1 MMRLDEACGVKP
13 FMQQCILASA
23 SPRRVELLRQIGLKF
38 EVRPSDIDERLMAGE
53 LAEDYVRRLAAEKAR
68 VQACE
73 DHVVIA
79 ADTIVL
85 IDQSILGKPDGRQQ
99 GLEMLMRLSG
109 RSHAVMTGVAVTG
122 PSGLITQSVL
132 STVRF
137 KAFDRS
143 FAERYW
149 ATGEPID
156 KAGSYGVQGL
166 GAVFIEHLEGSYS
179 NVMGLPL
186 FETVQ
191 MLETMG
197 VLII

>member
-1 MMRLDEACGVKP
+1 
-13 FMQQCILASA
+13 MQQCILASA
-23 SPRRVELLRQIGLKF
+23 SPRRAELLQQIGLQF
-38 EVRPSDIDERLMAGE
+38 SVRPSDIDERLFDDEGP
-53 LAEDYVRRLAAEKAR
+53 EDYVQRLAIEKAKA
-68 VQACE
+68 Q
-73 DHVVIA
+73 DTQGQLVIA

-85 IDQSILGKPDGRQQ
+85 IDQSILGKPADKVQ

-109 RSHAVMTGVAVTG
+109 RSHQVLTSVALAG
-122 PSGLITQSVL
+122 SCGLITQTVV

-137 KAFDRS
+137 KAFDQS

-149 ATGEPID
+149 ASGEPND

-186 FETVQ
+186 FETAQ

-197 VLII
+197 VRII

>member
-1 MMRLDEACGVKP
+1 
-13 FMQQCILASA
+13 MQQCILASA
-23 SPRRVELLRQIGLKF
+23 SPRRVELLQQIGLQF
-38 EVRPSDIDERLMAGE
+38 SVSPSDIDERLFDDERPG
-53 LAEDYVRRLAAEKAR
+53 DYVQRLAIEKAR
-68 VQACE
+68 VQIAQ
-73 DHVVIA
+73 DQLVIA

-85 IDQSILGKPDGRQQ
+85 IDKSILGKPLDKAQ

-109 RSHAVMTGVAVTG
+109 RSHQVMTGVALAG
-122 PSGLITQSVL
+122 SGRLITQTVV

-137 KAFDRS
+137 KAFDRA

-149 ATGEPID
+149 ASGEPKD

-186 FETVQ
+186 FETAQ

-197 VLII
+197 VRII

>member
-1 MMRLDEACGVKP
+1 MH
-13 FMQQCILASA
+13 QCILASA
-23 SPRRVELLRQIGLKF
+23 SPRRVELLQQIGLQF
-38 EVRPSDIDERLMAGE
+38 SVRPSDIDERLLGDE
-53 LAEDYVRRLAAEKAR
+53 QPGDYVQRLAIEKAR
-68 VQACE
+68 AQDAAGQL
-73 DHVVIA
+73 VIA

-85 IDQSILGKPDGRQQ
+85 IDQSILGKPTDKAQ

-109 RSHAVMTGVAVTG
+109 RSHQVMTGVALSG
-122 PSGLITQSVL
+122 PGGLITQTVV

-137 KAFDRS
+137 KPFDRA

-149 ATGEPID
+149 ASGEPKD
-156 KAGSYGVQGL
+156 KAGSYGVKGL

-186 FETVQ
+186 FETAQ

-197 VLII
+197 VRII

>member
-1 MMRLDEACGVKP
+1 
-13 FMQQCILASA
+13 MQQCILASA
-23 SPRRVELLRQIGLKF
+23 SPRRVELLQQIGLQIL
-38 EVRPSDIDERLMAGE
+38 VRPSDIDERLLGDE
-53 LAEDYVRRLAAEKAR
+53 QPGDYVQRLAIEKAR
-68 VQACE
+68 AQDAAGQL
-73 DHVVIA
+73 VIA

-85 IDQSILGKPDGRQQ
+85 IDQSIIGKPSDKAQ

-109 RSHAVMTGVAVTG
+109 RSHQVMTGVALSG
-122 PSGLITQSVL
+122 PGGLITQTVV

-137 KAFDRS
+137 KPFDRA

-149 ATGEPID
+149 ASGESKD

-186 FETVQ
+186 FETAQ

-197 VLII
+197 VRII

>member
-1 MMRLDEACGVKP
+1 MH
-13 FMQQCILASA
+13 QCILASA
-23 SPRRVELLRQIGLKF
+23 SPRRAELLRQIGLKF
-38 EVRPSDIDERLMAGE
+38 SVRPSDIDEHLFDDEQPGN
-53 LAEDYVRRLAAEKAR
+53 YVQRLAIEKAS
-68 VQACE
+68 VQKTQ
-73 DHVVIA
+73 DQLVIA

-85 IDQSILGKPDGRQQ
+85 IDQSILGKPTDKAQ

-109 RSHAVMTGVAVTG
+109 RSHQVMTGVALSG
-122 PSGLITQSVL
+122 PGGLITQTVV

-137 KAFDRS
+137 KPFDRA

-149 ATGEPID
+149 ASGEPKD

-186 FETVQ
+186 FETAQ

-197 VLII
+197 VRII